1 MSGFVN
7 LFISGRHQRLV
18 GFTLWL
24 ATTLALL
31 AAALWFAWAE
41 FHESLRREA
50 VAELAHLDT
59 LHGNVTMAF
68 KELQTTV
75 TASPCSRPFM
85 QQLRRV
91 AFLPDGLNKFM
102 YAPGGTVTCS
112 TSLSDITTSRS
123 LGTPDFML
131 PSDDEISV
139 WVTKQLD
146 DVGLPDITAT
156 IVLQEPFAIVV
167 PRQDLKVTPPS
178 WVEKELVLKAADGR
192 VWHLDGARGL
202 FSHLP
207 AINTADWRPNAA
219 MRQVVCGGNHAYC
232 VAVGARFSDALLNW
246 HMEFALA
253 FALVAFYAIWPAS
266 AAHRAL
272 DRYWSFEARFRRSLN
287 KGSIVCVYQPIMD
300 LRSGEISGCEVLA
313 RWRDVDGSLVYP
325 DKFIDIVARSGNTLA
340 FTKSV
345 ADRAYQELTSALPRH
360 LRLQINFNVF
370 PCDLDSEKLVDVFS
384 AFTAESERFRLALE
398 IVESGALGID
408 HAQREIEALAETG
421 IRTYIDDFGSGYSS
435 IHRVASLAIHGVK
448 LDRAF
453 AMAPSESLMAKMLVH
468 ALDMIASFGRE
479 IVVEGVETQ
488 ERLDLLVKSGCVG
501 QVQGYLISRPVSIE
515 QFAAFL
521 KTHKPDAF
529 LKSGTQAAA

>member
-7 LFISGRHQRLV
+7 LFVSNQHERLV
-18 GFTLWL
+18 GFMLWL

-31 AAALWFAWAE
+31 AAALWFARAE
-41 FHESLRREA
+41 FHDSLRRDA
-50 VAELAHLDT
+50 IAELAHLDT
-59 LHGNVTMAF
+59 VQSNITNAF
-68 KELQTTV
+68 KELQATV

-123 LGTPDFML
+123 LGPPDFML

-139 WVTKQLD
+139 WVTKRLD
-146 DVGLPDITAT
+146 DVGLPDINAT
-156 IVLQEPFAIVV
+156 IVAQEPFAIVV
-167 PRQDLKVTPPS
+167 PRQDMKVEVSS
-178 WVEKELVLKAADGR
+178 WVEKELVLRAPDGR

-202 FSHLP
+202 FSHQP
-207 AINTADWRPNAA
+207 EADVADQRSNSAL
-219 MRQVVCGGNHAYC
+219 RQVVCGEDHAYC

-246 HMEFALA
+246 RMEIALA
-253 FALVAFYAIWPAS
+253 FGLIAFYAIWPAS
-266 AAHRAL
+266 AAHRAIK
-272 DRYWSFEARFRRSLN
+272 RYWSLEARFRRNLN
-287 KGSIVCVYQPIMD
+287 PESIVCAYQPILD
-300 LRSGEISGCEVLA
+300 LGSGKISGCEVLV
-313 RWRDVDGSLVYP
+313 RWRDVDGSLVFP
-325 DKFIDIVARSGNTLA
+325 DKFIDIVARSDNTLA
-340 FTKSV
+340 FTRMV
-345 ADRAYQELTSALPRH
+345 AECAHAELSQVLPADTQ
-360 LRLQINFNVF
+360 LQVNFNVF
-370 PCDLDSEKLVDVFS
+370 PRDLDCEKLANVFS
-384 AFTAESERFRLALE
+384 AFTAESDRFPLALE
-398 IVESGALGID
+398 IIESDALAVD
-408 HAQREIEALAETG
+408 QAQHEIEALAEKG

-448 LDRAF
+448 LDRSF

-468 ALDMIASFGRE
+468 ALDMIASLGRE

-501 QVQGYLISRPVSIE
+501 KVQGYLISRPVSID

-521 KTHKPDAF
+521 KAHKPDAF
-529 LKSGTQAAA
+529 KPPTQAAA